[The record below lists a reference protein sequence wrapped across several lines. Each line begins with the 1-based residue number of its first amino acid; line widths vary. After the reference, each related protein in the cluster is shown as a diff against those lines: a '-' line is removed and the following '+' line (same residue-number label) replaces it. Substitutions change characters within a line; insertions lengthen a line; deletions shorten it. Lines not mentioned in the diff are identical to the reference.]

1 MLEFVCC
8 PFTTKIWLEVLL
20 TDYHTTV
27 SFWVI
32 RINFFVL
39 KSFTL
44 WQCLLLPWW
53 LHFVS
58 RLFTAIFT
66 MIWFN
71 LQHEI
76 FLIQHIINW
85 FWGSS
90 SYFFQSEI
98 MHEAEVM
105 MKLDHP
111 NIVRII
117 GKYRVTEG
125 HFYFQSDAG
134 LMLETHQF

>member
-1 MLEFVCC
+1 
-8 PFTTKIWLEVLL
+8 
-20 TDYHTTV
+20 
-27 SFWVI
+27 
-32 RINFFVL
+32 
-39 KSFTL
+39 
-44 WQCLLLPWW
+44 
-53 LHFVS
+53 
-58 RLFTAIFT
+58 

-76 FLIQHIINW
+76 FLIQHIINR

-134 LMLETHQF
+134 LMLEAHQF